1 MLNKLLSERKPAI
14 LKKWLNAVL
23 DTYSAESNV
32 FFKNLTDPSSN
43 PAGTTISQGLGGCYE
58 LLLQDT
64 NPHNALFFL
73 EDVIKLRAVQEFS
86 PSEALSF
93 IFRLKDIVAEELKDE
108 LGDQR
113 LFDELA
119 AFGSRLDDL
128 ALTAFDFF
136 IKCREKIFELKATEV
151 QRWTFRQMQ
160 TANRVYESRKHEN
173 DLNFSA
179 TDTVKKRGN

>member
-14 LKKWLNAVL
+14 LKKWLDAVL
-23 DTYSAESNV
+23 DTYSDESNV
-32 FFKNLTDPSSN
+32 FFKNLKDPISN
-43 PAGTTISQGLGGCYE
+43 PAGATISQGLGGCYE
-58 LLLQDT
+58 LLLRDT
-64 NPHNALFFL
+64 DLRNAPFLL
-73 EDVIKLRAVQEFS
+73 EDVIRLRAVQEFS

-93 IFRLKDIVAEELKDE
+93 IFRLKGIVAEELKDE
-108 LGDQR
+108 LRDYG

-119 AFGSRLDDL
+119 VFGSRLDDL

-160 TANRVYESRKHEN
+160 TADRVYKEN
-173 DLNFSA
+173 DLNSSA
-179 TDTVKKRGN
+179 TNTVKKRGN